1 MVDDYEHAAIAA
13 RDAMVDR
20 LRGTGPSERTLEA
33 MARVPRHELVPVFWA
48 LPTMLG
54 LTDDAMEYHHGDVD
68 GLEYLHDIDRAVA
81 INKVSGATGGTTS
94 TASAPRLL
102 AAQADLL
109 ALEPG
114 MSVLEIGTGPGY
126 FAALLSELVGGH
138 GRVVSLDIDA
148 EVVAGAA
155 RRLGALGYA
164 NVTAIARD
172 GHGGAAEHAPFDR
185 IVGSVGCNDVAAA
198 WIAQLAPDG
207 FALIPLSHGAV
218 HPMVRVDANGE
229 GAITTRSGYVKIQG
243 RQDDVVLWPHAR
255 AFVMPTEKEP
265 LPTEVAAALEVE
277 PGREQIGGLGE
288 WDLGYWVAAADQ
300 RAGLLVNLN
309 DGSGLDRAHRRR
321 ERHAHLG
328 RCRGTGARVR
338 PARPRPRVGRGGR
351 AERRRPSPSLRTDP
365 PGHRDRVERWLGH
378 RPRRPPPGDHAGRPV
393 TIAGGTGSLRL

>member
-68 GLEYLHDIDRAVA
+68 GLEYLHDVDRAVA

-265 LPTEVAAALEVE
+265 LPTEVAAAVEVE

-288 WDLGYWVAAADQ
+288 WDLGYWVAAADP

-309 DGSGLDRAHRRR
+309 DGAGSTARIDAGSGMLTWVGAAGPALASDLLDHARAWVAAGAPSAEDHRHRFVPIDQDI
-321 ERHAHLG
+321 AIASNDG
-328 RCRGTGARVR
+328 WVIDRVDHHQVIT
-338 PARPRPRVGRGGR
+338 PGGR
-351 AERRRPSPSLRTDP
+351 
-365 PGHRDRVERWLGH
+365 
-378 RPRRPPPGDHAGRPV
+378 
-393 TIAGGTGSLRL
+393 